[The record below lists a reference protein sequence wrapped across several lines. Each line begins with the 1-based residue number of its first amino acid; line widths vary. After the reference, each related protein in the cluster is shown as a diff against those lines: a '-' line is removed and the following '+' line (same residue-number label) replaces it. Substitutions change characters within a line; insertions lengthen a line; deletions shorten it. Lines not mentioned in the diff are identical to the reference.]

1 VDEVIEIMKREP
13 ETKMA
18 DGGPVN
24 EDVNLTVI
32 KIPDINESGVES
44 LFKRR

>member
-1 VDEVIEIMKREP
+1 MKREP

-24 EDVNLTVI
+24 GDVSLTVI
-32 KIPDINESGVES
+32 KIPDISESGVES